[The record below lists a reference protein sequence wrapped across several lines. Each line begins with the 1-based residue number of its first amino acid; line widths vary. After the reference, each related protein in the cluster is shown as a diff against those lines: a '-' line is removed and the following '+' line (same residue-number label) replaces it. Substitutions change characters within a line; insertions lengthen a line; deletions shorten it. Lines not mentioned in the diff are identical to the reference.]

1 MKKTKLKELQDVVM
15 KTVNSVDEN
24 DQETFFAGVTEIAKI
39 QGIDEKHVM
48 FDIARSIYKS
58 VYWFVGDKNN
68 A

>member
-1 MKKTKLKELQDVVM
+1 M
-15 KTVNSVDEN
+15 KTVNFVDEN
-24 DQETFFAGVTEIAKI
+24 DPEAFFAGVTEIAKI

-58 VYWFVGDKNN
+58 VYRFVGDKNN